1 MKITNIILAI
11 IMGLTLTLS
20 GCAGMKPNDKLVA
33 DVVYTEALGAALDNN
48 PQYKPM
54 ILDLAKEAR
63 EALAAHEDSV
73 ITKDGATQWLITHL
87 TAKFAND
94 ITNPRIKRLSMILIS
109 IYMPGW
115 EDSLMAI
122 VSTEDRAT
130 LAHVIDL
137 TILAAS

>member
-1 MKITNIILAI
+1 MKLANIILAT

-33 DVVYTEALGAALDNN
+33 DVVYTETLGAALDNN
-48 PQYKPM
+48 PQYKPI

-63 EALAAHEDSV
+63 AALNAHTI
-73 ITKDGATQWLITHL
+73 ITKDGATQWLIAHL

-94 ITNPRIKRLSMILIS
+94 STNPRIKRLSMILIS
-109 IYMPGW
+109 VYMPGW
-115 EDSLMAI
+115 EDSLLSR
-122 VSTEDRAT
+122 VSDEDRAT
-130 LAHVIDL
+130 LKHVIDL